1 MRNYVQPGHVLGVPA
16 PGPITSGSGVVVGA
30 LFGVAA
36 HPAEA
41 GELVQVHTVGVYA
54 LSKVPAEAWA
64 IGDPVYWNATDDLAT
79 KVATDNRLIGAAVE
93 VASAQ
98 EGIGVVRL
106 NGVAVA

>member
-1 MRNYVQPGHVLGVPA
+1 MRNYIQPGHVLGVPA

-41 GELVQVHTVGVYA
+41 GEIVQIHTVGVYA
-54 LSKVPAEAWA
+54 LSKIPAEAWA
-64 IGDPVYWNATDDLAT
+64 IGDPVYWNETDGLAT
-79 KVATDNRLIGAAVE
+79 GIATDNRLIGVAAE
-93 VASAQ
+93 VAGAQ
-98 EGIGVVRL
+98 EGTGAVRL